1 MYMKPEKQV
10 IFPEAVNEYFFK
22 KAWEVFWGNRDYV
35 FKLVVFTGIILSP
48 FVYFLEISLLSNITF
63 QIPEDPDL
71 LINFLMKNV
80 YIGLFINIIL
90 TIPKTFFLVAFIF
103 VLPSMYE
110 SVEINFMDSLSVK
123 FDRWFLLFI
132 YSVFVLIMEYI
143 GFCMCI
149 VPGILVLIQFAFLP
163 FVIVLEGKVNI
174 IQRSFQVVSGR
185 QWNVF
190 IIYLLYFVATLIP
203 IIILSVFSFM
213 SASGIDIGAEEIGQ
227 TISTISLYGIL
238 EIVIEQII
246 TAFIMYFVVVLFF
259 QLYMMSRIEK
269 GEIEAV
275 ESD

>member
-1 MYMKPEKQV
+1 MDAQPKKQL

-22 KAWEVFWGNRDYV
+22 KAWEIFWDNRDYI
-35 FKLVVFTGIILSP
+35 FKLVIFTGIILSP
-48 FVYFLEISLLSNITF
+48 IVYLLEMSLLSSISF

-71 LINFLMKNV
+71 LMQFLMKNV

-110 SVEINFMDSLSVK
+110 AVEINFMDSLSVK
-123 FDRWFLLFI
+123 FDKWFMLFI
-132 YSVFVLIMEYI
+132 YSVFVLIIEYI

-163 FVIVLEGKVNI
+163 FVIVLEEKVNV
-174 IQRSFQVVSGR
+174 IQRSLKVVSGR

-190 IIYLLYFVATLIP
+190 IIYLLYFAATLIP

-213 SASGIDIGAEEIGQ
+213 ASSGIDISAEDIGQ
-227 TISTISLYGIL
+227 TISSLSLFGFL
-238 EIVIEQII
+238 ETVVEQVI